1 MEEKYENKIIE
12 EYILKDECERINDLE
27 QINKI
32 LKFAPG
38 IRLGI
43 NGTWGS
49 GKTVLA
55 HMIKI
60 LSSYEGK
67 NTELVKISNNCDE
80 IRSYNVIYFDASKED
95 IFDNPLMS
103 LLKVI
108 SDRLTEQNNSE
119 ENQNGLE
126 VEQDSEHSI
135 FLDIAKIFDKAKNYE
150 DEEFAKNY
158 YNTQI
163 LIDKIKLL
171 FDQKEKC
178 LLIID
183 ELDRCNPAYAL
194 KLLVTIKHFFDIEG
208 LSIIY
213 LYNYDELWSIIKNE
227 YGYSNEE
234 YFQKFIDFEYKL
246 NGVASKDYGRSN
258 NHNLIETNI
267 GVVATLYQLNFREK
281 NNLNY
286 LIETYN
292 CTHKTNQITQ
302 YMEIATVC
310 HYVIKKYYSQ
320 KIDETFIEERLIY
333 LEKQYDYDFISL
345 VRININHQIKNNP
358 VDYFIKKFK
367 DLI

>member
-1 MEEKYENKIIE
+1 MEEKYENDIIE
-12 EYILKDECERINDLE
+12 EYIIKDECERVNDLE

-60 LSSYEGK
+60 LSSYDGK
-67 NTELVKISNNCDE
+67 NTKLIEIFNNCDE
-80 IRSYNVIYFDASKED
+80 IRSNNVIYFDASKED

-108 SDRLTEQNNSE
+108 SDRLTEQK
-119 ENQNGLE
+119 NGD
-126 VEQDSEHSI
+126 VEQESESKPESEHSI
-135 FLDIAKIFDKAKNYE
+135 FLEIAKIFDKAKNYE
-150 DEEFAKNY
+150 DEKFTKNY
-158 YNTQI
+158 YNTQVI
-163 LIDKIKLL
+163 IDKIKLL

-194 KLLVTIKHFFDIEG
+194 KLLVIIKHFFDIEG
-208 LSIIY
+208 LSIMY
-213 LYNYDELWSIIKNE
+213 MYNYDELWSIVKNE
-227 YGYSNEE
+227 YGYSNEK

-246 NGVASKDYGRSN
+246 NGVVSKDYDRCN
-258 NHNLIETNI
+258 NNNLLEANI
-267 GVVATLYQLNFREK
+267 GYVATLYQLNFREK
-281 NNLNY
+281 KNLNY
-286 LIETYN
+286 LVKTYN
-292 CTHKTNQITQ
+292 YTHKTNNISQ
-302 YMEIATVC
+302 YMDIATVC
-310 HYVIKKYYSQ
+310 HYVIKKYYD
-320 KIDETFIEERLIY
+320 KKLDKTFIEERLKF
-333 LEKQYDYDFISL
+333 LEKQYENDLISSFK
-345 VRININHQIKNNP
+345 INITQQLDNNP
-358 VDYFIKKFK
+358 KDYYINKFK